1 MDDQILSEGITQEDV
16 VDALSDIENMG
27 ALDTLTDLWRQ
38 WNNEEGFTAERAIM
52 NAKRCAQMIYDA
64 KRYEDVVSWLDSTAL
79 EVSKQEGAESDAY
92 SAFIE
97 SEDLENLRMK
107 AFDKS
112 TEEEEE
118 ADDSDDDD

>member
-1 MDDQILSEGITQEDV
+1 MDDQIVGGVTQEDV
-16 VDALSDIENMG
+16 VDAIDDVENME
-27 ALDTLTDLWRQ
+27 ALDMLTALWKQ
-38 WNNEEGFTAERAIM
+38 WNKEEGFTAEKAIA
-52 NAKRCAQMIYDA
+52 NAKRCAQMLYGA
-64 KRYEDVVSWLDSTAL
+64 KRYEDVVSWLDAIAL

-112 TEEEEE
+112 IEEEEE
-118 ADDSDDDD
+118 EEIDSDDE